1 MYHTSHN
8 TIDIVTTNNCHYH
21 ALKSDMS
28 RVITTLVAHKLS
40 YECYDQLSNYHIY
53 HLLTL
58 MIRPHGR
65 TIVEI
70 IVWYKLMNVSR

>member
-8 TIDIVTTNNCHYH
+8 TIDIVTTNDCHYH
-21 ALKSDMS
+21 ALQATSDMS
-28 RVITTLVAHKLS
+28 RVIITLVVHQLS
-40 YECYDQLSNYHIY
+40 YESNDQLSNYHIQ

-70 IVWYKLMNVSR
+70 IV